1 MKYRPYQQKLH
12 DDIFQSWAC
21 GANAVAAE
29 SPTGSGKTVVISN
42 VIKQLQVPTVA
53 VAHRQELVTQISKS
67 LAQNNIEHSVIANT
81 GVVRLCNQ
89 LHLQEFGRTFYNPNS
104 AVRVASIDTLRSKKT
119 KPLVQRWA
127 DSIGLW
133 VMDEGHHLLK
143 ENKWGEGVDL
153 FKNAKGLG
161 VSAWFGRTDGKG
173 LGSHVDGYYD
183 DIVRGPTMGELI
195 QQGHLSQFKTFGPP
209 SRIDTTGLNV
219 SALTGDFN
227 FKSGA
232 GLKRVDNVRAEI
244 VGDIVEHYLRLASG
258 KLGVTF
264 VTDLKTAHDTA
275 KKFNDAGVPAV
286 AIDGNTPTKERND
299 YLRKFA
305 NREIMQIV
313 NVDILGEGFDCP
325 AIEVISFARPTAS
338 YSLFIQQ
345 FGRALRVL
353 AGKAFAIIID
363 HVNNIIKHGGAPVI
377 LKPSGLDRRE
387 KKTTTKKDP
396 DELKL
401 KACKKCLGHYEEYMT
416 TCPYCGDE
424 NLPILREGPKMVD
437 GDLVLLDEF
446 MIDDMRKAIDDNIA
460 PPSSTYNQRN
470 DMSNTRRHHEKIQAL
485 KKLQD
490 TIATWSGIKKHEGL
504 SQRERNKMFFLSF
517 RVDVMTAQTFKR
529 AECVELTKMIEST
542 L

>member
-12 DDIFQSWAC
+12 DDIFNSWEC